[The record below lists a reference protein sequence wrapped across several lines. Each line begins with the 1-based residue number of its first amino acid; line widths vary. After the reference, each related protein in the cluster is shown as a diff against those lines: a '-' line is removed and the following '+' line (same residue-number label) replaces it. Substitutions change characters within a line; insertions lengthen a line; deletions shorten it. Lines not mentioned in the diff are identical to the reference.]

1 MDTSAKKVV
10 EYLNR
15 NDRKIQL
22 DRRVVRIM
30 NKSFIR
36 SKINTIENII
46 FESSSAN
53 ITESK
58 KVQYEYEL
66 LNIFELLFATQLSD
80 VESQNYCDYMN
91 KSLSEEDLNQVV
103 KYAQDLKHKQSEYLF
118 ERYSEGYRAVIPSMV
133 SYRGNRSKMYF
144 NKKKYVYY
152 IFEKLIMQ
160 YDIEHKIDKLADAT
174 IIIVDHQP
182 NTKGKIRDNDNSD
195 SHDIINLINK
205 YILSSDDNG
214 LLVSLCYDSVI
225 SDTAYTELYILP
237 KVKSLIS
244 KLAT

>member
-1 MDTSAKKVV
+1 
-10 EYLNR
+10 
-15 NDRKIQL
+15 
-22 DRRVVRIM
+22 M

-91 KSLSEEDLNQVV
+91 KSLSEEDLNQVI

-152 IFEKLIMQ
+152 IFEKLIMF
-160 YDIEHKIDKLADAT
+160 
-174 IIIVDHQP
+174 
-182 NTKGKIRDNDNSD
+182 
-195 SHDIINLINK
+195 
-205 YILSSDDNG
+205 
-214 LLVSLCYDSVI
+214 
-225 SDTAYTELYILP
+225 
-237 KVKSLIS
+237 
-244 KLAT
+244 

>member
-1 MDTSAKKVV
+1 
-10 EYLNR
+10 
-15 NDRKIQL
+15 
-22 DRRVVRIM
+22 M

-118 ERYSEGYRAVIPSMV
+118 ERCSEGYRAVIPSMV

>member
-1 MDTSAKKVV
+1 
-10 EYLNR
+10 
-15 NDRKIQL
+15 
-22 DRRVVRIM
+22 M

-133 SYRGNRSKMYF
+133 SY
-144 NKKKYVYY
+144 
-152 IFEKLIMQ
+152 L
-160 YDIEHKIDKLADAT
+160 
-174 IIIVDHQP
+174 
-182 NTKGKIRDNDNSD
+182 
-195 SHDIINLINK
+195 
-205 YILSSDDNG
+205 
-214 LLVSLCYDSVI
+214 
-225 SDTAYTELYILP
+225 
-237 KVKSLIS
+237 SLIHI
-244 KLAT
+244 

>member
-1 MDTSAKKVV
+1 
-10 EYLNR
+10 
-15 NDRKIQL
+15 
-22 DRRVVRIM
+22 M

-53 ITESK
+53 IAESK

-66 LNIFELLFATQLSD
+66 LNIFELLFTTQLSD
-80 VESQNYCDYMN
+80 IESKNHFDCIH
-91 KSLSEEDLNQVV
+91 KSLSEEDLNQVI
-103 KYAQDLKHKQSEYLF
+103 KYAQDLKYKQSEYLF
-118 ERYSEGYRAVIPSMV
+118 ERYREGYRAVIPPMV

-144 NKKKYVYY
+144 IKKKYVYY
-152 IFEKLIMQ
+152 ICEKLILQ
-160 YDIEHKIDKLADAT
+160 YDIEHKIDKLDDAT
-174 IIIVDHQP
+174 IIIVDHQLS
-182 NTKGKIRDNDNSD
+182 TKSKIRDNDNSD